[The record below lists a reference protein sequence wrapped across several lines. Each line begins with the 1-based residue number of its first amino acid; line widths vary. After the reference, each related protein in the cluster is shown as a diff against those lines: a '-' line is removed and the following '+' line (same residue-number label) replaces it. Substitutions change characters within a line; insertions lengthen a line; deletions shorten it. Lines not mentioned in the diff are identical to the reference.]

1 MWWDISL
8 VYSSPYYIYMYVSV
22 HIGLSDMIL
31 AHYTLSHRTTRKLS
45 HTTLSHMH
53 HTHSTLSHMH
63 HVTHTT
69 CTPHTTLSHM
79 HHTLSS
85 SHWLTGWTDE
95 KTLTVM

>member
-63 HVTHTT
+63 HTYY
-69 CTPHTTLSHM
+69 TLSHAP
-79 HHTLSS
+79 HTLSS
-85 SHWLTGWTDE
+85 SHWLTGLTDE